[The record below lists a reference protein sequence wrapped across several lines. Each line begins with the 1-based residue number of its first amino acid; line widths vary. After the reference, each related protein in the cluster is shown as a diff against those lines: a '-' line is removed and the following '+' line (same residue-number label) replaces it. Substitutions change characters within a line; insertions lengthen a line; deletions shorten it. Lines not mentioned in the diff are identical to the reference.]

1 MIIQCRK
8 CGTKYRF
15 DKMNVTGKGV
25 WVRCRNCET
34 VFFQKNPLSE
44 ISSLMDL
51 VDPERKIQEETEGQG
66 ERAEEKDSAV
76 GEVEEESAGEE
87 PTWEDAYQDA
97 GQGIEIE
104 GAGGEAPEEQEAE
117 GAGAGEAETEPT
129 WDDAYRDAGEGIE
142 IEGAGEEKPKAEEI
156 EETGAEKTETEPT
169 WDDAY
174 RDAGEGIEIEG
185 AREEEAEETIAEE
198 IEVEGGEPEPEGEES
213 PQGTGEGIEGEGAG
227 EEESR
232 IAEGTEAGDTVEEL
246 EIEKTEE
253 EKDRIAEGIRPEDA
267 VEGPKWEETYED
279 VAETEDSEDA
289 GGRQRVREPW
299 ALGDADEV
307 MYNEKVTGKRKL
319 RQLWTL
325 VIKAVL
331 YLVVIALLSGGVYL
345 WLVPEARE
353 IVSNRVFPW
362 VEKTLGIEVL
372 GGIGGVKEAV
382 LPKVEKML
390 GIKDKGVPDEGS
402 ELRVTLIDVGERFVK
417 GWTAENIMVVE
428 GSAVNTNKIPV
439 SNIGVRG
446 KILDSSG
453 SVLSEEESNC
463 GTILTDDELKSLTR
477 DEIKKELSNPYGRDF
492 RNADIQ
498 PGDGIPFML
507 VFTMPAEEA
516 TELVVELIGIEAAK
530 GK

>member
-1 MIIQCRK
+1 VIIQCRK

-51 VDPERKIQEETEGQG
+51 VDPEREIHG
-66 ERAEEKDSAV
+66 EAAEERDSAV
-76 GEVEEESAGEE
+76 EAAEAGGAGEE
-87 PTWEDAYQDA
+87 PS
-97 GQGIEIE
+97 
-104 GAGGEAPEEQEAE
+104 
-117 GAGAGEAETEPT
+117 
-129 WDDAYRDAGEGIE
+129 WDDAFRDAGEEVE
-142 IEGAGEEKPKAEEI
+142 IEGAGEEKPEGEE
-156 EETGAEKTETEPT
+156 EEKTGAEEAEAEPT

-174 RDAGEGIEIEG
+174 RETGEGIEIEG
-185 AREEEAEETIAEE
+185 VGEER
-198 IEVEGGEPEPEGEES
+198 PEGEEEEKTGAEEAEAE
-213 PQGTGEGIEGEGAG
+213 PTWDDAFRDAAEEVEIEGTGEEEPEDEETVAEKMEVEGSEPEPAEEEAAPDAGEGLEIEGVGDEEDRVLGEVEAEGAG
-227 EEESR
+227 
-232 IAEGTEAGDTVEEL
+232 A
-246 EIEKTEE
+246 
-253 EKDRIAEGIRPEDA
+253 
-267 VEGPKWEETYED
+267 GPKWEDTCED
-279 VAETEDSEDA
+279 VGEIPDGEEA
-289 GGRQRVREPW
+289 GGRQRVREQW
-299 ALGDADEV
+299 TLGDADEV
-307 MYNEKVTGKRKL
+307 MYNERVTGKRKL
-319 RQLWTL
+319 RQLL
-325 VIKAVL
+325 ALGIKIVL
-331 YLVVIALLSGGVYL
+331 YLAVIALLSGGAYL

-353 IVSNRVFPW
+353 MVSNKAIPW
-362 VEKTLGIEVL
+362 VEKALGIADS
-372 GGIGGVKEAV
+372 GGIEGVTGAV
-382 LPKVEKML
+382 LPKVEKIL
-390 GIKDKGVPDEGS
+390 GMEDEGGADGKAP
-402 ELRVTLIDVGERFVK
+402 ELRVTLVDVGERFVK
-417 GWTAENIMVVE
+417 GWTEENIMVVE

-453 SVLSEEESNC
+453 SVLSEEESHC

-530 GK
+530 DK